1 MLVSQQGLHHIPCR
15 SISRKSICWTA
26 AGYSSVAS
34 GGRLR
39 GVALIE
45 EGMND
50 VAVEELVVL

>member
-1 MLVSQQGLHHIPCR
+1 
-15 SISRKSICWTA
+15 
-26 AGYSSVAS
+26 VAS